1 MTILILLSIMIASVL
16 IQHLGLA
23 NSISN
28 IIDKIA
34 SCSQCFTFWFS
45 LACLLYLG
53 YGVIEIVVLS
63 ILMSYL
69 SNWFVLLL
77 MFLQRKFTYYYGK
90 EKRERRNGKHFRSS
104 N

>member
-1 MTILILLSIMIASVL
+1 MIASVL

-34 SCSQCFTFWFS
+34 SCPQCFTFWFS
-45 LACLLYLG
+45 LACLFYLN

-77 MFLQRKFTYYYGK
+77 MFLQRKFTYYYGE
-90 EKRERRNGKHFRSS
+90 EKRERRNRKHSRNTS
-104 N
+104 